1 MFKTS
6 VPRLQTE
13 ARALLFFNNSRPLSE
28 RYGDLST
35 KSCLFHIE
43 FRSLMVS
50 QSALLL
56 AAFLILSTISGWSQ
70 ATTLDQT
77 TRPVSPAEP
86 IICNI
91 ASPYLG
97 RPITEVSPDYPKR
110 ALKAKIQGDVV
121 LDLAVSEEG
130 KVVSVSV
137 LSGDP
142 ELSREAAK
150 ALRNWEYLPDVDNSQ
165 NDIRGSLW
173 SSR

>member
-1 MFKTS
+1 LVASNDF
-6 VPRLQTE
+6 
-13 ARALLFFNNSRPLSE
+13 RPN
-28 RYGDLST
+28 
-35 KSCLFHIE
+35 
-43 FRSLMVS
+43 
-50 QSALLL
+50 Q
-56 AAFLILSTISGWSQ
+56 
-70 ATTLDQT
+70 
-77 TRPVSPAEP
+77 RPVSPAEP

-150 ALRNWEYLPDVDNSQ
+150 TSKLGVLAR
-165 NDIRGSLW
+165 RG
-173 SSR
+173 